1 MVGVALSSLERPLGL
16 ARLPIPLAFAAVV
29 IAGLGLSACG
39 RAGAP
44 ELPPGPT
51 VQAAPSAA
59 AAPLTPPSSSA
70 ASAAAVPAAAG
81 SAPNAAASPQSVAA
95 KTGFDPEGNPAAAPG
110 QPKWFLL
117 DPLLR

>member
-1 MVGVALSSLERPLGL
+1 MVGVALSNLERPLAL
-16 ARLPIPLAFAAVV
+16 ARLPIPLALAAVV

-39 RAGAP
+39 RAGPP

-51 VQAAPSAA
+51 VQGVPSAA
-59 AAPLTPPSSSA
+59 NPLLTPPSSSA

-110 QPKWFLL
+110 QAKPFPL